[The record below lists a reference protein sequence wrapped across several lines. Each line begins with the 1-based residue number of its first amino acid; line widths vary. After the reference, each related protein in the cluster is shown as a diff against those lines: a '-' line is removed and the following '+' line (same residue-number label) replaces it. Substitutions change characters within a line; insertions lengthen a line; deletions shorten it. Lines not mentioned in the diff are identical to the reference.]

1 MSGEKAGQSIEGAF
15 ESIRRIM
22 AEDEA
27 VARTPPEGEDVL
39 ELTDLAPPDGDAAAA
54 SEARAGE
61 GDAGFPGADG
71 RAELLSEAAKAA
83 STSSFGTLVSEI
95 LSRRGAADSSAE
107 ELVKEM
113 MRPMIREWLDANLP
127 AVVEALV
134 RREIRRLA
142 ETAEDRA

>member
-27 VARTPPEGEDVL
+27 VAPTPSPEEEVL
-39 ELTDLAPPDGDAAAA
+39 ELTDLAPPDGDAAG
-54 SEARAGE
+54 EARSGAAE
-61 GDAGFPGADG
+61 GD
-71 RAELLSEAAKAA
+71 RARLLSEAAKAA
-83 STSSFGTLVSEI
+83 STSSFGTLVSEVAS
-95 LSRRGAADSSAE
+95 LRDAADSSAE
-107 ELVKEM
+107 DIVKEM

-127 AVVEALV
+127 ALVEGLV
-134 RREIRRLA
+134 EREIRRLA

>member
-27 VARTPPEGEDVL
+27 VARTPPEDEDVL

-54 SEARAGE
+54 GEARAGE
-61 GDAGFPGADG
+61 GDP
-71 RAELLSEAAKAA
+71 AELMSEAAKAA

-95 LSRRGAADSSAE
+95 LSRRDAADSPAE

>member
-15 ESIRRIM
+15 ESIRQIM

-27 VARTPPEGEDVL
+27 AARTPDEDVL
-39 ELTDLAPPDGDAAAA
+39 ELTDLAPPDGDAAAGG
-54 SEARAGE
+54 ARAGK
-61 GDAGFPGADG
+61 GAAGFPGADG
-71 RAELLSEAAKAA
+71 PAELLSEAAKAA

-107 ELVKEM
+107 DLVKEM

-134 RREIRRLA
+134 QREIRRLA